1 MLAITKTQ
9 YKMKRII
16 KTGCCLLLVG
26 LAFAPFEVYAQVTA
40 DFEIEQQCQD
50 YTKFINTSV
59 TTSGTMS
66 SDLWVISE
74 TVSGA
79 IIHETV
85 TKDPR
90 FTFDDSTEYNVNLTA
105 FTENFGVGVCDTTV
119 DIKPTPTGEVEYWDE
134 MVCSNTDSAEYCL
147 ITGQGYTYDWDLSG
161 IPNGLIR
168 DVIGMDT
175 HCLKINWGALGED
188 ESPTQFSLMCTI
200 ETEGGCNTIF
210 SKAVMLLP
218 NKVPASK
225 NLQVVPKSNDNSI
238 LFCIIDNPET
248 YLYKWGYNEPG
259 TDITVEKYPETEDNY
274 FKFDDGIVD
283 SYDCFVEI
291 ISKEYGY
298 CTTTVFYNKEKSD
311 FIHPQA
317 AESAIE
323 VLQLY
328 PNPAGQQITLD
339 VLKHKEINGLVSV
352 SVLNFMG
359 NLKGMY
365 KFELPDELNKL
376 TIPTQ
381 HLTTGHYLVK
391 VNVADSPAIVK
402 KFIVFNN
409 N

>member
-1 MLAITKTQ
+1 MLAITKTKD
-9 YKMKRII
+9 KMKRII

-26 LAFAPFEVYAQVTA
+26 LAFARFEVYAQVTA

-59 TTSGTMS
+59 TTAGTIS
-66 SDLWVISE
+66 SYLWVISDGF
-74 TVSGA
+74 SGA

-85 TKDPR
+85 TKDPI
-90 FTFDDSTEYNVNLTA
+90 FAFDDSGDYKVKLTA
-105 FTENFGVGVCDTTV
+105 FTEGFGVGVFDTIV
-119 DIKPTPTGEVEYWDE
+119 NIKPTPMGEPEYWDE
-134 MVCSNTDSAEYCL
+134 MVCSNIDSAEYRL
-147 ITGQGYTYDWDLSG
+147 VIRQGYSYEWDLSG

-168 DVIGMDT
+168 DVIGTDT

-188 ESPTQFSLMCTI
+188 ESPTQFNLLCII
-200 ETEGGCNTIF
+200 ETEGGCKTIF

-225 NLQVVPKSNDNSI
+225 DLQIVPKSNDNSI
-238 LFCIIDNPET
+238 LFCIIEEPQL
-248 YLYKWGYNEPG
+248 YLYEWGFIDSEG
-259 TDITVEKYPETEDNY
+259 HTESTRTEDNY
-274 FKFDDGIVD
+274 FKFDNGIVD

-311 FIHPQA
+311 FIDPQA
-317 AESAIE
+317 GESAIE

-328 PNPAGQQITLD
+328 PNPASRQITLD
-339 VLKHKEINGLVSV
+339 VLKQKEIKGLISV
-352 SVLNFMG
+352 SIFDFMG
-359 NLKGMY
+359 NLKGTYM
-365 KFELPDELNKL
+365 FELPDELNKL

-391 VNVADSPAIVK
+391 VTVADNPAIVK